1 MAYHFADYQGSDQRC
16 PLQRSKNCILKSIA
30 AWRVRAGPVST
41 ESEENHGD
49 ESVPSGVGR
58 RDQAA
63 PFGGASVER
72 GLALGQ
78 APPAAARPMGPAA
91 LPLRQPHLALT
102 LPP

>member
-41 ESEENHGD
+41 ESEENHGY

-63 PFGGASVER
+63 PFGGASLER
-72 GLALGQ
+72 GLCLGQ
-78 APPAAARPMGPAA
+78 AAPAASRRMGQAA
-91 LPLRQPHLALT
+91 LHICQPVLAAA
-102 LPP
+102 